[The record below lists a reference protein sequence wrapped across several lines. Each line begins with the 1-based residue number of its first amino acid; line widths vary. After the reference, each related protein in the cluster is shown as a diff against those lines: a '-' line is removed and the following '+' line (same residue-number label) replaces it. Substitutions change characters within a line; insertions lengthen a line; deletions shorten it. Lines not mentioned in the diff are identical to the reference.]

1 MESSIEIKIQALDK
15 MLEMRKQLIT
25 MQDNLGMFTSAAKE
39 IPILIYQTEEFFE
52 VANEVGANVVSGD
65 IVDQGM
71 IELLFDYKEASFHTY
86 ILPGEYQLHEHEIDR
101 GNENA

>member
-1 MESSIEIKIQALDK
+1 MESSIEMKIQALDK
-15 MLEMRKQLIT
+15 LLEMRKQLIT
-25 MQDNLGMFTSAAKE
+25 MQDNLGMYTSVAEE

-52 VANEVGANVVSGD
+52 VAKEVGAVVTSGD
-65 IVDQGM
+65 ITDRGA
-71 IELLFDYKEASFHTY
+71 IELMFNHKETTFNTY